1 MMDKMDMQA
10 DNATTF
16 DSGMFEKAF
25 AAMTTVWTVAGA
37 IVLPNLG
44 GWFGAYYNAANVKTW
59 YPTLKL
65 PSWRPPNYLFGP
77 VWTVLYSSMGY
88 ASYLVWRDG
97 GGFYDATTNKG
108 SATMDSEVFNAHIT
122 KQDSGGKNIY
132 SFGGVMQE
140 LGRMSCQLNEINH
153 NNKVFADSILKIE
166 NSVGQSLAEI
176 SVLWVNVAACV
187 YTFHQVN
194 PIAGYILLPY
204 LAWLSV
210 ASALNYVIWRDN
222 PEKKEK

>member
-1 MMDKMDMQA
+1 MGVRA
-10 DNATTF
+10 DNAATF
-16 DSGMFEKAF
+16 DS
-25 AAMTTVWTVAGA
+25 AMTTVWTVVGA

-97 GGFYDATTNKG
+97 GGFHG
-108 SATMDSEVFNAHIT
+108 GAHFPLT
-122 KQDSGGKNIY
+122 LYAS
-132 SFGGVMQE
+132 
-140 LGRMSCQLNEINH
+140 QLVLNWAWSPLFFVAH
-153 NNKVFADSILKIE
+153 SLKW
-166 NSVGQSLAEI
+166 SLAEI
-176 SVLWVNVAACV
+176 GVLWVNVAACV